1 MKHATTLVR
10 PHGLLPQLSHTQT
23 LNNFGAMILTKIHNL
38 KDRDLRGT
46 CWGQS
51 PSSNWELMSNFAARW
66 RGVGSLSAYICQIQK
81 TNNNNT

>member
-23 LNNFGAMILTKIHNL
+23 LNNFGAITKIHNS

-51 PSSNWELMSNFAARW
+51 PSSN
-66 RGVGSLSAYICQIQK
+66 
-81 TNNNNT
+81 